1 VLDRG
6 PYLARWQ
13 ILHLAMTLACKAQ
26 TPLAA
31 PKSKFFSDFKN
42 L

>member
-1 VLDRG
+1 MIYRG
-6 PYLARWQ
+6 PYLVRWQ

-26 TPLAA
+26 TRVAA
-31 PKSKFFSDFKN
+31 AKSNFFSDFKK